1 MTSARPPPG
10 ITWEKKNSINLLKYV
25 RDEPSFSFYREWG
38 YQNSFTLTPAVRGAM
53 IAATEMQFTAEVPHH
68 PHENQVRRGRML
80 GSARVAITT
89 RTAKAARG

>member
-10 ITWEKKNSINLLKYV
+10 ITWEKDSINLLQYV
-25 RDEPSFSFYREWG
+25 RGEPSFSFYRDWG
-38 YQNSFTLTPAVRGAM
+38 YQNSFNSTPAVRGGM
-53 IAATEMQFTAEVPHH
+53 VAATEMQVAAEVPHH